1 MQILMFIMSHFVI
14 FFQTYKQFWVD
25 FKVFYLTLVH
35 FTCFNKFNSHIGSAA
50 KAKYTFDDDDMFG
63 GKDDSFNANGKDD
76 DDDDDWKKELSD
88 DSDFEPTKSSQ
99 ETKQ

>member
-1 MQILMFIMSHFVI
+1 M
-14 FFQTYKQFWVD
+14 
-25 FKVFYLTLVH
+25 VH

-50 KAKYTFDDDDMFG
+50 KAKYTFDDDEDDDDDDDMFG

-76 DDDDDWKKELSD
+76 DDNDDWKKELSD